1 MGQTV
6 QMSDVSVIDR
16 IEQDRRIKPGLK
28 NSTKEAIAGYL
39 FLLPNLTGFLV
50 FTSLPVVASLALSFV
65 KWDLLLPPA
74 FVGMKNFVDLFHD
87 RFFWKFCWN
96 TLYLM
101 MGIPLGMMGSLI
113 VALAMNPQIKGIV
126 FFRPPFFL
134 PTICSGVAIFILW
147 RLLYNPDFGFFNLLI
162 RAFGDLI
169 QVPREGPNGLTEEK
183 WAKPALI
190 IMGLW
195 EGIGGHNMI
204 LYLASLQGVPRDLY
218 EAADIDGA
226 NSWQK
231 FWAVTWPQISP
242 TTFFI
247 ATMSIIGG
255 FQAGFD
261 SAYIMTGGGP
271 NGATTTIVYYIY
283 KNFYEWQQMGY
294 AATISWI
301 LFLVI
306 FVVTLVNWKT
316 FGKKVYYY

>member
-1 MGQTV
+1 
-6 QMSDVSVIDR
+6 MSQR
-16 IEQDRRIKPGLK
+16 KFQLK
-28 NSTKEAIAGYL
+28 DSTKEAIAGYG
-39 FLLPNLTGFLV
+39 FLLPNLVGFMV
-50 FTSLPVVASLALSFV
+50 FTSLPVLASLALSFMKV
-65 KWDLLLPPA
+65 DLISIPQVFR
-74 FVGMKNFVDLFHD
+74 FVGLDNFRQLFLD
-87 RFFWKFCWN
+87 PYFWKYCWN
-96 TLYLM
+96 TVVLM
-101 MGIPLGMMGSLI
+101 GAIPFSIAGSLI
-113 VALAMNPQIKGIV
+113 LALALNQKLKGTV
-126 FFRPPFFL
+126 FFRTVYFL
-134 PTICSGVAIFILW
+134 PSICSGVAIYVLW
-147 RLLYNPDFGFFNLLI
+147 RWVYASDFGILNTMIANLGEL
-162 RAFGDLI
+162 LHL
-169 QVPREGPNGLTEEK
+169 PLKGPNWLNDEA

-190 IMGLW
+190 NMGVW
-195 EGIGGHNMI
+195 QSVGGYNMI
-204 LYLASLQGVPRDLY
+204 LYLAALQGVPRDLY
-218 EAADIDGA
+218 EAAEIDGA
-226 NSWQK
+226 NGWQK